1 MRIPVKFIDM
11 KAPLF
16 MEGKS
21 FGSKVGNSED
31 HKKWLKT
38 GELTM
43 LFDDRM
49 NSIIVTYKG
58 GAAVVHVSATL
69 SWSPVNSADV
79 AEKEKK
85 KVAPTATN
93 VLTTQAQQEKL
104 SEQ

>member
-21 FGSKVGNSED
+21 FGSKVGTTED
-31 HKKWLKT
+31 HKKWLKNK
-38 GELTM
+38 ELVM
-43 LFDDRM
+43 VFDDKL

-69 SWSPVNSADV
+69 SWSPVFVEDLS
-79 AEKEKK
+79 EKK
-85 KVAPTATN
+85 KGMPIATTI
-93 VLTTQAQQEKL
+93 LTTQQEKT